1 VKISLRQP
9 AGIVF
14 ALVLSGAAVAACS
27 NSPSTPA
34 GSGGTTPTAAGNA
47 TTQPPSTT
55 QPPAGTTTTSGAPQ
69 NLAATAALKSSI
81 TAVYVAARNLPASQV
96 AGTVPGSVYYAYVPS
111 TQTYWA
117 IASFE
122 PNGSATMQTQ
132 VAMQDDGCC
141 GIFTQMTG
149 GNWVFVS
156 GFLGEPCT
164 GQIPASLMA
173 LWNLHPPG
181 DCAPAATTTT

>member
-1 VKISLRQP
+1 MKISLRRP
-9 AGIVF
+9 VGLVF
-14 ALVLSGAAVAACS
+14 ALVLAGAALAACS
-27 NSPSTPA
+27 NSPSTPS
-34 GSGGTTPTAAGNA
+34 GSGGTTPTAAGGNNGSA
-47 TTQPPSTT
+47 PTTQSPG
-55 QPPAGTTTTSGAPQ
+55 ATTTTSGAPR
-69 NLAATAALKSSI
+69 NLAATAAVKASI

-96 AGTVPGSVYYAYVPS
+96 AGTAPGTVYYAYVPS

-117 IASFE
+117 IAGFE

-141 GIFTQMTG
+141 GIFTQTAG
-149 GNWVFVS
+149 GNWTFVS
-156 GFLGEPCT
+156 GYLGEPCT

-173 LWNLHPPG
+173 LWGLQPPG